1 MKRHARAGLVGAG
14 VGLVMAGMVTIVDAA
29 ITPPQLHS
37 SAPMPAADPGGPALR
52 TVRLGVISDVGPTP
66 ATTETAEPT
75 PTPDSIE
82 ASDSADPT
90 TAIDQS
96 TAPPSDVAPS
106 ASPGPLAASAPVRI
120 DIAAIDVHAPVIPLG
135 LADDGT
141 LGVPTPGPEYGNVA
155 WYDRSPTPGEV
166 GPAILTGHL
175 DSAHDGPSVFYR
187 LGALRPGDRVR
198 ITRADGSQVTFR
210 VATVTRYPQRNFPA
224 EDVYGNLDHPGLRL
238 ITCGGDLD
246 PHTRHYLDNVVVYAD
261 LDSVTDTSTAGG

>member
-1 MKRHARAGLVGAG
+1 MKRHARAGLIGAG
-14 VGLVMAGMVTIVDAA
+14 VGLFTAGMVTIVEAA
-29 ITPPQLHS
+29 ITPPQMHS
-37 SAPMPAADPGGPALR
+37 SAPMPAAGPGGPALR
-52 TVRLGVISDVGPTP
+52 TVRLGVIVHVDPTP
-66 ATTETAEPT
+66 
-75 PTPDSIE
+75 
-82 ASDSADPT
+82 
-90 TAIDQS
+90 
-96 TAPPSDVAPS
+96 
-106 ASPGPLAASAPVRI
+106 GLLAASAPVRI

-141 LGVPTPGPEYGNVA
+141 LEVPAPGPGYGNVA
-155 WYDRSPTPGEV
+155 WYDRSPSPGEV

-210 VATVTRYPQRNFPA
+210 VATVTRYPQRNFPV

-261 LDSVTDTSTAGG
+261 LDSVTDTSAVGA